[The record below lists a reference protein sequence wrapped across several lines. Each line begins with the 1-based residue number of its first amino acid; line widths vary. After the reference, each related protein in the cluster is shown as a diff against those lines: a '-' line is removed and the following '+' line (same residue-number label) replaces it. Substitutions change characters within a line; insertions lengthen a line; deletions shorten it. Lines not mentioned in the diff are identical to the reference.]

1 MGNSPDTLNTM
12 KDTFF
17 NVLPFSIILSVIL
30 FAAGTILL
38 LFLISKYNNSA
49 YYKRTRLP
57 FFSLFRFSIFGDEDD
72 SESLGYYGEYQI
84 YKAAIFRKLRRR
96 IPLQPV
102 SDETRRRNIGS

>member
-1 MGNSPDTLNTM
+1 MGNSPDILNTM

-30 FAAGTILL
+30 LAAGTILL
-38 LFLISKYNNSA
+38 LFLISKYNNST

-84 YKAAIFRKLRRR
+84 YKKLRY
-96 IPLQPV
+96 LENCG
-102 SDETRRRNIGS
+102 ETRRRNIGS